1 MYKTFKWALAGSV
14 RTKISAA
21 VPFRRSDLNGRTR
34 PLLIFGCYICVAVFP
49 KTMMMWHD
57 RKWRTCCG
65 TVSQKRL
72 KWILSECCNE
82 YDAHIH
88 FNCNMT
94 KTLEQLKSY
103 GNTKKEKRTAV
114 LVPFRRSD
122 LNGRTRP
129 LLIFGCYICVA
140 VFPKT
145 MMMWHGRKWRTCCG
159 TVSQKRLKWLNVA
172 FSTARRAW
180 AVILP
185 THWNMFIWEL
195 RKW

>member
-1 MYKTFKWALAGSV
+1 MAENEERA
-14 RTKISAA
+14 
-21 VPFRRSDLNGRTR
+21 
-34 PLLIFGCYICVAVFP
+34 
-49 KTMMMWHD
+49 
-57 RKWRTCCG
+57 G

-114 LVPFRRSD
+114 LVPFGNTKKEKRTAVLVPFRRSD
-122 LNGRTRP
+122 LNGRARP

-145 MMMWHGRKWRTCCG
+145 MMMWHGRK
-159 TVSQKRLKWLNVA
+159 
-172 FSTARRAW
+172 
-180 AVILP
+180 
-185 THWNMFIWEL
+185 
-195 RKW
+195 

>member
-1 MYKTFKWALAGSV
+1 
-14 RTKISAA
+14 
-21 VPFRRSDLNGRTR
+21 
-34 PLLIFGCYICVAVFP
+34 
-49 KTMMMWHD
+49 MMWHD

-140 VFPKT
+140 VFSHLT
-145 MMMWHGRKWRTCCG
+145 MMMWHDRKWRTCCG

-195 RKW
+195 RKWQTVMETREALRNIIRCCFRLQSEQIEQVAASLTELQNAC

>member
-1 MYKTFKWALAGSV
+1 MAENEERA
-14 RTKISAA
+14 
-21 VPFRRSDLNGRTR
+21 
-34 PLLIFGCYICVAVFP
+34 
-49 KTMMMWHD
+49 
-57 RKWRTCCG
+57 G

-122 LNGRTRP
+122 LNGRARP

-140 VFPKT
+140 VFPQT
-145 MMMWHGRKWRTCCG
+145 MMMWHDRK
-159 TVSQKRLKWLNVA
+159 
-172 FSTARRAW
+172 
-180 AVILP
+180 
-185 THWNMFIWEL
+185 
-195 RKW
+195 